1 LPHRTHDLRD
11 GRAAHIVVAVVTTL
25 SSAAACTAPLPA
37 EWTEPSTGMEFVLVQ
52 PGEFEMGL
60 SSPPDDTLRPA
71 PAHRVRILSP
81 FYLARFEVTQAQ
93 WEDVMGTT
101 PSQFADCGPQCP
113 VESISWH
120 DAEAFLVALAARSPG
135 EVFRLPTESEWEYA
149 CRAGSGAR
157 YGTGGDTLRSN
168 SANFDA
174 RIPFEGTSQSE
185 FVGRPTPVGTYPANR
200 WGLSDLSG
208 NVWEWTSDEYC
219 PYLPGSIDGAAAS
232 CGSDTVAI
240 RGGSWAF
247 SANAARCGR
256 RYVHHRDDSGYSIG
270 LRVVREVPRR

>member
-1 LPHRTHDLRD
+1 VGIKCEGGSRLLRVV
-11 GRAAHIVVAVVTTL
+11 GVVATL
-25 SSAAACTAPLPA
+25 LIASSCAAPLPA
-37 EWTEPSTGMEFVLVQ
+37 DWSEPTTGMEFVLIQ
-52 PGEFEMGL
+52 PGEFKMGL

-71 PAHRVRILSP
+71 PEHSVRIPSP

-93 WEDVMGTT
+93 WETVMGTT
-101 PSQFADCGPQCP
+101 PSQFADCGPLCP

-120 DAEAFLVALAARSPG
+120 QAEAFLAALAARTPG
-135 EVFRLPTESEWEYA
+135 EVFRLPTEAEWEYA

-157 YGTGGDTLRSN
+157 YGVEGDVLSSN

-174 RIPFEGTSQSE
+174 RIPFEGVSESQ
-185 FVGRPTPVGTYPANR
+185 FVGHPTPVGTYAANR

-219 PYLPGSIDGAAAS
+219 PYPPGPTEGARRS
-232 CGSDTVAI
+232 CGSDTIAI

-270 LRVVREVPRR
+270 LRVVREVPPR